1 MNRLDRLTS
10 MLIQLQSKRVVKAQ
24 DLAERFGISL
34 RSVYRDIRSLEEA
47 GVPLVGEAG
56 VGYSIMEGYRL
67 PPVMFTADEATAF
80 ITAEKLIENLTDP
93 HTADQ
98 YKSALYKIKSVLR
111 SDEKAHIE
119 VLDEQISVLTNPY
132 LPETKQAA
140 LQPMLHAIAR
150 KQVLHIEYST
160 IYSEQKTTRD
170 VEPVGVFF
178 MSNNWYLIAWCRLRN
193 DYRSFRTDHIRSLF
207 LKDLAFD
214 KKHVTLKEYLKKYSK
229 EREMKLTE
237 VKIAVQSDRVA
248 HLGEQ
253 KFYHGFISQ
262 QEKNGMTELTF
273 MVSSLEGIA
282 RWYMMFGDV
291 GRIISPPSLKKRVAE
306 IMKGTAAN
314 MNT

>member
-1 MNRLDRLTS
+1 MNRLDRLTA

-47 GVPLVGEAG
+47 GVPIVGEAG

-80 ITAEKLIENLTDP
+80 ITAEKLVEKLTDP
-93 HTADQ
+93 ETAGQ

-119 VLDEQISVLTNPY
+119 VLDEQIGVVSNPY
-132 LPETKQAA
+132 LPETRQVA
-140 LQPMLHAIAR
+140 LQPMLQAIAR
-150 KQVLHIEYST
+150 KQVLHMEYST
-160 IYSEQKTTRD
+160 IYSEKQSARD

-178 MSNNWYLIAWCRLRN
+178 MGNNWYLIAWCRLRN
-193 DYRSFRTDHIRSLF
+193 DYRNFRTDHIRSMQ
-207 LKDLAFD
+207 LKEQPFD
-214 KKHVTLKEYLKKYSK
+214 KKHLTLKEYLKKYGK

-253 KFYHGFISQ
+253 KYYHGFVSQ

-273 MVSSLEGIA
+273 MASSMEGIA
-282 RWYMMFGDV
+282 RWYMMFGDI

-306 IMKGTAAN
+306 IMKGLTAN
-314 MNT
+314 MNA